1 MLTPFQS
8 LLREVHTEG
17 MQVLSLS
24 ELPCG
29 EGAELG
35 PHLPLQGWTK
45 EREALMATVESLKTL
60 ILEVFNKQTG
70 KSNHHHQWS
79 CLFGPVTM
87 CQEMCQKE
95 SKIRI

>member
-1 MLTPFQS
+1 M
-8 LLREVHTEG
+8 
-17 MQVLSLS
+17 LSLS

-60 ILEVFNKQTG
+60 IAKLQTHKG
-70 KSNHHHQWS
+70 AQVSLCSGRHGNNT
-79 CLFGPVTM
+79 LTV
-87 CQEMCQKE
+87 
-95 SKIRI
+95 